1 MSRDPK
7 TELKFDRRLT
17 RRRRWVSQDELEEEL
32 ARLPD
37 VADRA
42 EPVAYPG
49 DGDSPPG
56 ADPRDSDQ
64 VASPARMRG

>member
-1 MSRDPK
+1 MSLDPK
-7 TELKFDRRLT
+7 SQLKFDRRLV
-17 RRRRWVSQDELEEEL
+17 RRRRWISQDELDEEL

-49 DGDSPPG
+49 EGDSPSG
-56 ADPRDSDQ
+56 ADPSDSDQ
-64 VASPARMRG
+64 G